1 MSRSP
6 HRFLAPACAGLLLA
20 MAASVGAQRGAAP
33 PPAPQGQPRPA
44 PAQPGPRTPAPT
56 RTTAGTDAREA
67 PAPKLCTQSHPFE
80 NVIAIRRTRAQ
91 WEATVENM
99 VGRGARGTQAEF
111 SSIIDFL
118 AEKYGLSGAV
128 VRGAAG
134 PDDKPLVDPKADE
147 LARPLWSVDCQACHG
162 ADARGTTRGP
172 NLVRSLLVL

>member
-6 HRFLAPACAGLLLA
+6 RQILAAASAGLFVA
-20 MAASVGAQRGAAP
+20 MAASLAAR
-33 PPAPQGQPRPA
+33 APRPA
-44 PAQPGPRTPAPT
+44 PQTPVRPGQARPAPTQPGPKTSAPT
-56 RTTAGTDAREA
+56 GTTAASAADPREA
-67 PAPKLCTQSHPFE
+67 TARRVCTQCHPFE
-80 NVIAIRRTRAQ
+80 NIIAIRRTRAQ

-147 LARPLWSVDCQACHG
+147 LARPLWSADCQACHG

-172 NLVRSLLVL
+172 NLV